1 MAQATPSMGVNKTGI
16 ARSPKQAQQ
25 MIEASEQLVSDPAE
39 AELAQRVRDEYA
51 KTAEPLGSVP
61 PPASVK
67 QVAKAAKTKLKGESP
82 NLFMDKLG
90 ERLAFERTSV
100 RFYQAVIG
108 KLEAYGSFVGGPSI
122 GDIEEILN
130 EELEHFHALEAAIR
144 ELGGDPTAVTP
155 AADFTANMS
164 KGIGDVLADPRTTPA
179 QCLEAMLVAELAD
192 NECWQALVEL
202 AEAAGVTKLVETF
215 QQAIADEAEH
225 LVKVRAWVAA
235 AQGRTV

>member
-1 MAQATPSMGVNKTGI
+1 MANTKSAIKA
-16 ARSPKQAQQ
+16 AR
-25 MIEASEQLVSDPAE
+25 
-39 AELAQRVRDEYA
+39 
-51 KTAEPLGSVP
+51 KTARLT
-61 PPASVK
+61 ARN
-67 QVAKAAKTKLKGESP
+67 KAAKTKLKGESP

-164 KGIGDVLADPRTTPA
+164 KGIGDVLADPRTPPA
-179 QCLEAMLVAELAD
+179 QGLAGMLVAELAD